1 MRSLFLLLV
10 TLGIGLFGIA
20 TVFGTGDDVRLGLR
34 TAPTDAR
41 PPTVAGPREA
51 AQPAVLR
58 SETVDAARPAATPQ
72 PVALS
77 APVPEVRPEP
87 AATAAAV
94 PAAREPVAP
103 QPATAPSIAAGQTA
117 ALPEPVTIRVV
128 NVAAVNMRGGPSTGY
143 EVIGRLTRGE
153 PVQVLEE
160 DPAGWVLVRLEGDGG
175 EGWVAGRF
183 LSPE

>member
-1 MRSLFLLLV
+1 MRSLFLLLAM
-10 TLGIGLFGIA
+10 LGIGLFGIA
-20 TVFGTGDDVRLGLR
+20 TVYGTGDDVRLGLR
-34 TAPTDAR
+34 GTPTDAR
-41 PPTVAGPREA
+41 PPTAAGPREA
-51 AQPAVLR
+51 AAPAQPAVLR
-58 SETVDAARPAATPQ
+58 SETADAARPAAIPQ
-72 PVALS
+72 PAAVSQAS
-77 APVPEVRPEP
+77 PEP
-87 AATAAAV
+87 AATAAAL
-94 PAAREPVAP
+94 PAAREPADQ
-103 QPATAPSIAAGQTA
+103 QPAIATSNAAEQTA

-160 DPAGWVLVRLEGDGG
+160 DASGWILVRLEGDGG